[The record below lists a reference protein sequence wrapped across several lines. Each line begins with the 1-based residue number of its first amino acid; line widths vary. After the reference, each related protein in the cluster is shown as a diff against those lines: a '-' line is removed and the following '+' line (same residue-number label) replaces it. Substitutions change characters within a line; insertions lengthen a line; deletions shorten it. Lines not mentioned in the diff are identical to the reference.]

1 MSSIL
6 NDIKKVLGLA
16 SDYTAFDQDV
26 IMYINTAF
34 SVVNQLG
41 VGPGTGFYIQD
52 DTDEWGDI
60 GLPDNQ
66 LNIVKTYVYLRTR
79 MLFDPPTMS
88 FMIEAAN
95 EQLREYE
102 WRLNLFRESSIG

>member
-6 NDIKKVLGLA
+6 SDTKKVLGLA
-16 SDYTAFDQDV
+16 SDYTAFDQD
-26 IMYINTAF
+26 IMMYINAAF
-34 SVVNQLG
+34 SVVDQLG
-41 VGPGTGFYIQD
+41 VGPDGGFFIND
-52 DTDEWGDI
+52 ENDEWSDI
-60 GLPDNQ
+60 NLPDNQ
-66 LNIVKTYVYLRTR
+66 LHVVKTYVYLRVR

-102 WRLNLFRESSIG
+102 WRLNLFRELEVG